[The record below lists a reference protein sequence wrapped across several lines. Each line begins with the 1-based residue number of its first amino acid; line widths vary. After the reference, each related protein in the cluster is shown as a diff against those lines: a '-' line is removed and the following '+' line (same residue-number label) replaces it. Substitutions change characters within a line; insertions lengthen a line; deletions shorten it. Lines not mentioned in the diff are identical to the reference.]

1 MNIVLTSEK
10 NITLQPSS
18 SYVSTFSQCV
28 SGGASEAKTKV
39 AFQKFSNTPM
49 GIWYDQDLKKNFL
62 RNISV
67 GLLG

>member
-1 MNIVLTSEK
+1 MILYLIYNSSFSKIKTTIPPTFLRCASSSTSETK
-10 NITLQPSS
+10 
-18 SYVSTFSQCV
+18 
-28 SGGASEAKTKV
+28 KTISL
-39 AFQKFSNTPM
+39 QKFSNTPM